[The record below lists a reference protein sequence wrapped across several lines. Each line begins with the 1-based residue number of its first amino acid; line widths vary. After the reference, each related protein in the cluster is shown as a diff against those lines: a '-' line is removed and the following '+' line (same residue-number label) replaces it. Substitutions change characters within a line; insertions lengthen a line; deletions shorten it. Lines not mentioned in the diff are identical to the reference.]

1 MFRGGAAAGKM
12 EPSDVFNNG
21 TTIVEQP
28 IWRAKPMLEP
38 EVRELYCAADTQEAY
53 FLKNLLADAGIESRI
68 TEDSLLN
75 AVGDLP
81 ASAIAPRIW
90 VRAKDFEKARTV
102 VVGYEARREV
112 VTTKASWKCPRC
124 GEPNEASFDICW
136 NCQMNRDDV
145 DETSK

>member
-1 MFRGGAAAGKM
+1 
-12 EPSDVFNNG
+12 
-21 TTIVEQP
+21 
-28 IWRAKPMLEP
+28 MLEP
-38 EVRELYCAADTQEAY
+38 KVRELYSAADTQEAY

-112 VTTKASWKCPRC
+112 VTTKSIHGNAHI
-124 GEPNEASFDICW
+124 AV
-136 NCQMNRDDV
+136 NRTRRRSISAGIV
-145 DETSK
+145 K